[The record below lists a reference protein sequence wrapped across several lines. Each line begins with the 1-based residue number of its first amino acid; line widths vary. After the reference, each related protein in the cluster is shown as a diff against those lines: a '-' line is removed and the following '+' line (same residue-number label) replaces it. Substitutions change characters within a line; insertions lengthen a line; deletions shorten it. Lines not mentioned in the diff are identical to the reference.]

1 MNESGWAF
9 GESIIALIEPVQP
22 STMIMRKKHYILH
35 QFISLSSLAS
45 MAQCIIF
52 HTRQRGGG
60 DEEQYVPKRI
70 SVQSCTYL
78 DGQTL
83 FLDHLKLTIK

>member
-1 MNESGWAF
+1 MDELGWAF

-22 STMIMRKKHYILH
+22 STMIMGKKHYILH

-60 DEEQYVPKRI
+60 DEEQYVP
-70 SVQSCTYL
+70 SVFPYKV